1 MSQRFYVA
9 PRFHCGPCFFCR
21 SWYIRSLGD
30 HNLTE
35 KLWPQDANSKVTEML
50 EEKELLLLRKPCR
63 SEIAHGIAWHSERRK
78 NMEKSEHGGV
88 MPSMNFT
95 MYTKLL
101 AMNSSKGE
109 NLESDAWA
117 GTQFQLSPRYS
128 HKYPYDWRSKQP
140 VITRATPQWFWTQFG
155 PFRDESS
162 CAEMRKYCSKVRK
175 HRWTSFQGAESDG
188 WSPAQNLNSQL
199 KLR

>member
-1 MSQRFYVA
+1 M
-9 PRFHCGPCFFCR
+9 
-21 SWYIRSLGD
+21 
-30 HNLTE
+30 TE

-109 NLESDAWA
+109 NLESDA
-117 GTQFQLSPRYS
+117 
-128 HKYPYDWRSKQP
+128 
-140 VITRATPQWFWTQFG
+140 
-155 PFRDESS
+155 
-162 CAEMRKYCSKVRK
+162 
-175 HRWTSFQGAESDG
+175 
-188 WSPAQNLNSQL
+188 
-199 KLR
+199 